1 MTETKRQDEHSGS
14 PACSSPEG
22 CCGCGGPLNDSGGC
36 NACLDVERH
45 NAWVDELKA
54 DVEWEHLVEF
64 LDRLKE

>member
-1 MTETKRQDEHSGS
+1 M
-14 PACSSPEG
+14 
-22 CCGCGGPLNDSGGC
+22 NDSGGC